1 MQKRIHLITI
11 DAAGTLIRPWP
22 SVGKV
27 YADVALKYGLE
38 VNEEIVDSRFYKILG
53 DAQRNQEVT
62 SGEEKDFWKYVVT
75 EVFLPFAK
83 GKDLSSIF
91 EELWNLFGSGEHWRL
106 AEGAIQTLEELR
118 KRNYRLAILSNNDSR
133 LRGVI
138 RDLGIIDLFE
148 HLFISSELGCEKPDL
163 EIFRAVEAKTQVSS
177 DQILHLGDSHSRDF
191 TGARNAGWSAILF
204 GRPAL
209 EKDQIF
215 NFPQLLDF
223 LQ

>member
-38 VNEEIVDSRFYKILG
+38 VNEEIADSRFYKILG

-83 GKDLSSIF
+83 GKELSSIF

-148 HLFISSELGCEKPDL
+148 HLFISSELGL
-163 EIFRAVEAKTQVSS
+163 SLIH
-177 DQILHLGDSHSRDF
+177 I
-191 TGARNAGWSAILF
+191 
-204 GRPAL
+204 
-209 EKDQIF
+209 
-215 NFPQLLDF
+215 
-223 LQ
+223 